1 MKRAGDGP
9 AAAVPRGAG
18 TQAWHNGDE
27 RFQKIIEHAPMAM
40 AIVGLDGTIEYI
52 NRKAIEV
59 FGYRLV
65 DIPTMDRW
73 WIRAYPDEDYRREVV
88 ADWMGR
94 VERGI
99 AAGREIT
106 RGDYRVTCKDGTLK
120 TVGIFGMPV
129 AGKVFVMFDD
139 ITERRQME
147 RQLQKS
153 EQQFRL
159 LAEHAPE
166 AIFIQTRKCFA
177 YLNAAALRLFGA
189 ISKDQLLG
197 QPILERVHADDHAA
211 VVERIRR
218 INEEHKTNEPMELRY
233 LRLDGS
239 MVDVEVSAVPFL
251 FEKEHGALVF
261 ARDISA
267 RKQVER
273 QLRESERRFSSVLN
287 NSRNV
292 IYRLNLQTG
301 HFEYISP
308 SAETVT
314 GFSLPELMAMDGATA
329 LALVHPDDLPAL
341 RVALARLEKTGQ
353 GEAEY
358 RQRAKDGTYR
368 WLANHMA
375 LTRDGADQPL
385 YRDGNIRD
393 ISARKLAE
401 LALQQAKADLEQ
413 RVEERTAA
421 LQDSE
426 RWFRELVENTFDAI
440 NVLRPDGTYLYAS
453 PATER
458 INGYPRAEFVGGSA
472 FSIFHP
478 DELAQLNQ
486 QFQQLVQQPGATI
499 HMTLRLRHR
508 DGTWRWVEA
517 HATNQ
522 LANPVIGGVVI
533 NYRDI
538 TERKQAEAEL
548 QATHQA
554 LHEGEMRF
562 RTLFEQAGVG
572 VALVDRQTGRF
583 VRVNQKCCTIFGYTT
598 EELLGLTFQEVTHA
612 DDIDFS
618 TAQFQK
624 MKEGR
629 MREFHTEKRYAHK
642 SGRVIWALLSVTAL
656 WLDDDKF
663 DNCIAVIEDIT
674 QRKLMEQHL
683 EDANTALEKQA
694 AQLRELA
701 SELTLAEQRE
711 RQRVASVLHDDLQQ
725 LLISARYHMAGLYPI
740 HKKKGRQTAAQVE
753 ALLVQSIE
761 CSRTLS
767 GELSPPILQTGGL
780 LPALEWLAS
789 WMEQKHGLE
798 VKLVVHV
805 KVLPRFE
812 AGSTFLFQAVRE
824 LLLNAVKHARVKTAS
839 IEVLRKDQL
848 IRIVVADQGVGFNPT
863 QLKTRTDRISGLGLL
878 SIRDRLDLLGGQ
890 LEIESAPGAGSRF
903 TLTVPAQRAGADE
916 EAGPAPA
923 PKRAA
928 SAGSAHAAASAGAD
942 HDARKIRIL
951 VVDDHAVVRE
961 SFVQLLNSE
970 ADIEVVGVA
979 ADGEEAIERT
989 HQLNPDIVTM
999 DVNMRGMSGI
1009 EATKRIHAELPQVRV
1024 IGLSMFEESG
1034 IAESMRQAG
1043 AVDYLTKSSPAQI
1056 LIETIRAVA
1065 RAAPAGLSGGRVHG
1079 AGAKAA
1085 S

>member
-1 MKRAGDGP
+1 
-9 AAAVPRGAG
+9 
-18 TQAWHNGDE
+18 
-27 RFQKIIEHAPMAM
+27 
-40 AIVGLDGTIEYI
+40 
-52 NRKAIEV
+52 
-59 FGYRLV
+59 
-65 DIPTMDRW
+65 
-73 WIRAYPDEDYRREVV
+73 
-88 ADWMGR
+88 
-94 VERGI
+94 
-99 AAGREIT
+99 
-106 RGDYRVTCKDGTLK
+106 
-120 TVGIFGMPV
+120 
-129 AGKVFVMFDD
+129 
-139 ITERRQME
+139 
-147 RQLQKS
+147 
-153 EQQFRL
+153 
-159 LAEHAPE
+159 
-166 AIFIQTRKCFA
+166 
-177 YLNAAALRLFGA
+177 
-189 ISKDQLLG
+189 
-197 QPILERVHADDHAA
+197 
-211 VVERIRR
+211 
-218 INEEHKTNEPMELRY
+218 
-233 LRLDGS
+233 
-239 MVDVEVSAVPFL
+239 VSAVPFL

-261 ARDISA
+261 A
-267 RKQVER
+267 
-273 QLRESERRFSSVLN
+273 
-287 NSRNV
+287 
-292 IYRLNLQTG
+292 
-301 HFEYISP
+301 
-308 SAETVT
+308 
-314 GFSLPELMAMDGATA
+314 
-329 LALVHPDDLPAL
+329 
-341 RVALARLEKTGQ
+341 
-353 GEAEY
+353 
-358 RQRAKDGTYR
+358 
-368 WLANHMA
+368 
-375 LTRDGADQPL
+375 
-385 YRDGNIRD
+385 RD

-426 RWFRELVENTFDAI
+426 RWFRALVENTFDAI

-478 DELAQLNQ
+478 DELAQINQ

-522 LANPVIGGVVI
+522 MANPVIGGVVI

-548 QATHQA
+548 QAAHQA
-554 LHEGEMRF
+554 LHESETKF
-562 RTLFEQAGVG
+562 RALFEQAGVG
-572 VALVDRQTGRF
+572 VVLVDSHTGRF
-583 VRVNQKCCTIFGYTT
+583 VQVNQKCCDFTGYTP
-598 EELLGLTFQEVTHA
+598 EEMRQLNFKDITHPEDLANDLVHVKLLN
-612 DDIDFS
+612 
-618 TAQFQK
+618 
-624 MKEGR
+624 EGR
-629 MREFHTEKRYAHK
+629 IREFSYEKRYFHK
-642 SGRVIWALLSVTAL
+642 SGRIVWGLLSMTPL
-656 WLDDDKF
+656 WLPGEPPKYRV
-663 DNCIAVIEDIT
+663 AVVEDIT
-674 QRKLMEQHL
+674 ARKLVEQRL
-683 EDANTALEKQA
+683 REANVELEKQA

-780 LPALEWLAS
+780 LPALEWLAT

-798 VKLVVHV
+798 VKLVVLV
-805 KVLPRFE
+805 KALPRFE

-824 LLLNAVKHARVKTAS
+824 LLLNAVKHAHVKTAS
-839 IEVLRKDQL
+839 IEVRRKDQR

-916 EAGPAPA
+916 ESGPAPA

-928 SAGSAHAAASAGAD
+928 SAGSAHVAASAGAD

-951 VVDDHAVVRE
+951 VVDDHEVVRE

-1034 IAESMRQAG
+1034 IAEAMRQAG

-1079 AGAKAA
+1079 AGAKA